1 KRSLLT
7 HRSKARVGEKRTD
20 KKREK
25 MQSGYGGV
33 SEIQQFMV
41 DSCVSSLFSMSTANP
56 NPAAAAGA
64 AAGTPTDIH
73 SAALHPLKYHPL
85 PQPHHPQP
93 QQPPPLLPPHFSHFH
108 SIPITQQL
116 FHQPTHPFQLFHP
129 QQQHYLE
136 PRRLIPQHHLGLD
149 QESAPETSPS
159 PTRIIPG
166 SSGGG
171 GPSFLSASV
180 RFKLAVNES
189 SGAGSPQGMN
199 DDDGILQ
206 GDDAS
211 ESRLRHWPR
220 EDESAIEELSWRPL
234 DIDYISR
241 NNKRRKEEEPAAS
254 NGRHAKSSKEVAGSD
269 HVQVAGG
276 GGSSNYKIFSELEA
290 ICKPGGSSTNPPGGG
305 TNRTGSGSA
314 LTGDET
320 PLLHVTPTAPLRLPA
335 TDRVGGSETSAGE
348 EATAQEFSKGS
359 GRRRRKRW
367 QRQLSSVAAFFES
380 LVKQLMDHQEGLHG
394 KFLEVM
400 ERREQERTSR
410 EEARRKQEAAKS
422 SREAAARAQERAL
435 ASSREAAIISFIEK
449 ITGESLNLPSKPQ
462 FPSHT
467 PDADDANKEENTTDT
482 DNRQIEP
489 CSDTFKNGDPDSNK
503 MFPNTRRWPKPE
515 VQALIRVR
523 SGLESRFQEPGLK
536 GPLWEEVSAAMAT
549 MGYHRSAKRCK
560 EKWENIN
567 KYFRKTKE
575 RGKKRPQQS
584 KTCPYFHQLDQLYS
598 KSRNHTP
605 NADVA
610 TANASGGS
618 DDRRKDNSD
627 LLDAIMAPNDGH
639 SFKFSDMA
647 TLGFDFSSKGDESD
661 QATAAKGSL
670 VSRPENDDEED
681 EDDDDQGGG
690 GGGEQ
695 YDDDDEEEAEEEEEE
710 GEGQGQENL
719 YRPRLPLDQEE
730 DELHDSSVFFQRLQ
744 S

>member
-1 KRSLLT
+1 
-7 HRSKARVGEKRTD
+7 
-20 KKREK
+20 

-41 DSCVSSLFSMSTANP
+41 DSCGSSLFSMSTANP

-64 AAGTPTDIH
+64 AAATPTDIH
-73 SAALHPLKYHPL
+73 SWALHPLKYHRL

-93 QQPPPLLPPHFSHFH
+93 LPPPLPPHFH

-116 FHQPTHPFQLFHP
+116 FHQTTQQFQLFHP
-129 QQQHYLE
+129 QQHYLE
-136 PRRLIPQHHLGLD
+136 PRRFIPQHHLGLD
-149 QESAPETSPS
+149 QESAPDTSPS

-171 GPSFLSASV
+171 GPSFLSATMS
-180 RFKLAVNES
+180 FKLAVNES
-189 SGAGSPQGMN
+189 SGGGSPQGMN

-206 GDDAS
+206 GDEKS
-211 ESRLRHWPR
+211 ESRLHHWRR
-220 EDESAIEELSWRPL
+220 EDESAIKELPWRPL
-234 DIDYISR
+234 DVDYISR
-241 NNKRRKEEEPAAS
+241 NNKRCKDEEPAAS
-254 NGRHAKSSKEVAGSD
+254 NGQYSKKSKAVAGSD

-290 ICKPGGSSTNPPGGG
+290 ICKPGGSSTNPGGG

-314 LTGDET
+314 LTGDKT
-320 PLLHVTPTAPLRLPA
+320 PLLHVTPTAPLGLLA
-335 TDRVGGSETSAGE
+335 ADRVGGSETSAGE

-367 QRQLSSVAAFFES
+367 QRQLRSVAAFFES

-410 EEARRKQEAAKS
+410 EDARRKQEAAKS
-422 SREAAARAQERAL
+422 SREAAARAHERAL

-449 ITGESLNLPSKPQ
+449 IT
-462 FPSHT
+462 
-467 PDADDANKEENTTDT
+467 
-482 DNRQIEP
+482 
-489 CSDTFKNGDPDSNK
+489 
-503 MFPNTRRWPKPE
+503 
-515 VQALIRVR
+515 
-523 SGLESRFQEPGLK
+523 
-536 GPLWEEVSAAMAT
+536 
-549 MGYHRSAKRCK
+549 
-560 EKWENIN
+560 
-567 KYFRKTKE
+567 
-575 RGKKRPQQS
+575 
-584 KTCPYFHQLDQLYS
+584 
-598 KSRNHTP
+598 
-605 NADVA
+605 DVA

-618 DDRRKDNSD
+618 DVRRKDNSD

-661 QATAAKGSL
+661 QATAAKGAL
-670 VSRPENDDEED
+670 VSHAEHDDEED

-695 YDDDDEEEAEEEEEE
+695 YEEEKKKKKKKKKEKAKATKTSAD
-710 GEGQGQENL
+710 QGFRSTERRTS
-719 YRPRLPLDQEE
+719 YMIPV
-730 DELHDSSVFFQRLQ
+730 SSSDASNPEVADT
-744 S
+744 

>member
-1 KRSLLT
+1 
-7 HRSKARVGEKRTD
+7 
-20 KKREK
+20 

-41 DSCVSSLFSMSTANP
+41 DSCGSSLFSMSTANP

-64 AAGTPTDIH
+64 AAATPTNIH

-93 QQPPPLLPPHFSHFH
+93 LPPPPLPPHFSHFH

-116 FHQPTHPFQLFHP
+116 FHQTTHPFQLFHP
-129 QQQHYLE
+129 QQHYLE
-136 PRRLIPQHHLGLD
+136 PRRFIPQHHLGLD

-171 GPSFLSASV
+171 GPSFLSASMS
-180 RFKLAVNES
+180 FKLAVNES
-189 SGAGSPQGMN
+189 SGGGSPQGMN

-211 ESRLRHWPR
+211 ESRLHHWQR
-220 EDESAIEELSWRPL
+220 EDDESAIKELSWRPL

-241 NNKRRKEEEPAAS
+241 NNKRCKDEEPAAS
-254 NGRHAKSSKEVAGSD
+254 NGRYTKKSKEVAGSD

-290 ICKPGGSSTNPPGGG
+290 ICKPGGSSTNRGGG

-320 PLLHVTPTAPLRLPA
+320 PLLHVTPTAPVGLPA
-335 TDRVGGSETSAGE
+335 ADRVGGSETSAGE
-348 EATAQEFSKGS
+348 EATAQEFSKGN

-367 QRQLSSVAAFFES
+367 QRQLSSVATFFES

-400 ERREQERTSR
+400 ERREKERTSR
-410 EEARRKQEAAKS
+410 EDARRKQEAAKS

-449 ITGESLNLPSKPQ
+449 IT
-462 FPSHT
+462 
-467 PDADDANKEENTTDT
+467 
-482 DNRQIEP
+482 
-489 CSDTFKNGDPDSNK
+489 
-503 MFPNTRRWPKPE
+503 
-515 VQALIRVR
+515 
-523 SGLESRFQEPGLK
+523 
-536 GPLWEEVSAAMAT
+536 
-549 MGYHRSAKRCK
+549 
-560 EKWENIN
+560 
-567 KYFRKTKE
+567 
-575 RGKKRPQQS
+575 
-584 KTCPYFHQLDQLYS
+584 
-598 KSRNHTP
+598 
-605 NADVA
+605 DVA

-639 SFKFSDMA
+639 GFKFSDMA

-670 VSRPENDDEED
+670 VSHPEHDDGEE

-690 GGGEQ
+690 GGGGGGGEQ
-695 YDDDDEEEAEEEEEE
+695 YEEEEEDEEEEEEEEE
-710 GEGQGQENL
+710 GGEGQGQGQENL
-719 YRPRLPLDQEE
+719 CRPRLPLDQDE

>member
-1 KRSLLT
+1 
-7 HRSKARVGEKRTD
+7 
-20 KKREK
+20 

-41 DSCVSSLFSMSTANP
+41 DSCGSSLFSMSTANP

-64 AAGTPTDIH
+64 AAATPTNIH

-93 QQPPPLLPPHFSHFH
+93 LPPPPLPPHFSHFH

-116 FHQPTHPFQLFHP
+116 FHQTTHPFQLFHP
-129 QQQHYLE
+129 QQHYLE
-136 PRRLIPQHHLGLD
+136 PRRFIPQHHLGLD

-171 GPSFLSASV
+171 GPSFLSASMS
-180 RFKLAVNES
+180 FKLAVNES
-189 SGAGSPQGMN
+189 SGGGSPQGMN

-211 ESRLRHWPR
+211 ESRLHHWQR
-220 EDESAIEELSWRPL
+220 EDDESAIKELSWRPL

-241 NNKRRKEEEPAAS
+241 NNKRCKDEEPAAS
-254 NGRHAKSSKEVAGSD
+254 NGRYTKKSKEVAGSD

-290 ICKPGGSSTNPPGGG
+290 ICKPGGSSTNRGGG

-320 PLLHVTPTAPLRLPA
+320 PLLHVTPTAPVGLPA
-335 TDRVGGSETSAGE
+335 ADRVGGSETSAGE
-348 EATAQEFSKGS
+348 EATAQEFSKGN

-367 QRQLSSVAAFFES
+367 QRQLSSVATFFES

-400 ERREQERTSR
+400 ERREKERTSR
-410 EEARRKQEAAKS
+410 EDARRKQEAAKS

-462 FPSHT
+462 FPSLT
-467 PDADDANKEENTTDT
+467 PDADDANKEDNTTDT

-489 CSDTFKNGDPDSNK
+489 CSDTFNNGDPDSNK
-503 MFPNTRRWPKPE
+503 VFPSTRRWPKPE

-575 RGKKRPQQS
+575 RGKKRPQHS

-598 KSRNHTP
+598 KSHNHTPNPSTSSP

-639 SFKFSDMA
+639 GFKFSDMA

-670 VSRPENDDEED
+670 VSHPEHDDGEE

-690 GGGEQ
+690 GGGGGGGEQ
-695 YDDDDEEEAEEEEEE
+695 YEEEEEDEEEEEEEEE
-710 GEGQGQENL
+710 GGEGQGQGQENL
-719 YRPRLPLDQEE
+719 CRPRLPLDQDE